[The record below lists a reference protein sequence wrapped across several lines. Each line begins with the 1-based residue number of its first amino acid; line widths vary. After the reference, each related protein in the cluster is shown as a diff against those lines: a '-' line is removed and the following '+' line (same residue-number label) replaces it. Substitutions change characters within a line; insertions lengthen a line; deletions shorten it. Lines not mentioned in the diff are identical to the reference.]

1 MVAIKNIL
9 LFVAAAS
16 ALTLGKRDAKKL
28 LDDISKI
35 DTDVVSA
42 SPLRTLSRGQKTE
55 IHSRPTVA
63 QWLI

>member
-42 SPLRTLSRGQKTE
+42 FPLRSLFRGQKTE
-55 IHSRPTVA
+55 IHSGPIAA
-63 QWLI
+63 Q